1 MADTEELLKR
11 WSAIA
16 PVEDD
21 RWRELVPGPS
31 VVELGA
37 RLSAVPSQF
46 LDDQISLPALAGDV
60 LGRQRA
66 RQLSALPF
74 ADHQPVRRGVA
85 IGLWL
90 FASESVLAPLQP
102 GLVDRQPTLA
112 LDALGLRLAPIVD
125 PARWLAEADRREE
138 AVRTFLFWNGQ
149 LPQGETVQ
157 AAQAALAARDS
168 LRFNQALA
176 ASFAEHR
183 HRDEL
188 RRRLEAARAREAA
201 ARYTRE

>member
-1 MADTEELLKR
+1 MADTEELLRR

-21 RWRELVPGPS
+21 HGRHLTAGPP
-31 VVELGA
+31 VIALAA

-46 LDDQISLPALAGDV
+46 LDEQVSIQALAGDV
-60 LGRQRA
+60 LGRA
-66 RQLSALPF
+66 MASQLTSLQF
-74 ADHQPVRRGVA
+74 ADDDRVRRGVA

-90 FASESVLAPLQP
+90 FAGESVLAPLDP
-102 GLVDRQPTLA
+102 GLSGRRPTLA

-125 PARWLAEADRREE
+125 PVQWLSDAERREE
-138 AVRTFLFWNGQ
+138 ATRTFLFWNGQ
-149 LPQGETVQ
+149 LPHGETREE
-157 AAQAALAARDS
+157 ALAALAARDS
-168 LRFNQALA
+168 LRFNEALA

-188 RRRLEAARAREAA
+188 RRRLEEARAREAA
-201 ARYTRE
+201 ARYSRE